1 MLTNLQVN
9 QAKGEA
15 GMLETRKAYE
25 YALDRIGLDL
35 HSAGLWHEYIN
46 YMQLPR
52 PNTPAYRALW
62 ASGAAPGQEDS
73 QRIMTLRSNVY
84 CIRLAGNNHV
94 LQLKANP
101 NCTDKQSDHVWNL
114 ACTSRSMYASVESLL
129 CHSCFASP
137 KLHMLQQLHSFQ
149 YNSLF
154 WLKHQ
159 TMFRCPSKCTDT
171 FTWLYS
177 LSSCQCAHS
186 ASHARC
192 C

>member
-1 MLTNLQVN
+1 MVLSYILEVISLSMLTNLQVN

-73 QRIMTLRSNVY
+73 QRIMTLRSNIY
-84 CIRLAGNNHV
+84 CIRLDVNHQKV
-94 LQLKANP
+94 LQRKANR
-101 NCTDKQSDHVWNL
+101 NRTDRLSDNVWTI
-114 ACTSRSMYASVESLL
+114 AWTIIVMYASVKA
-129 CHSCFASP
+129 CYA
-137 KLHMLQQLHSFQ
+137 
-149 YNSLF
+149 
-154 WLKHQ
+154 
-159 TMFRCPSKCTDT
+159 T
-171 FTWLYS
+171 
-177 LSSCQCAHS
+177 A
-186 ASHARC
+186 A
-192 C
+192 